1 MIARQNSFKEEER
14 GALYLVPTPIGN
26 LEDMTFR
33 ALRIM
38 KEANVIAAEDTRNE
52 LFEDYQTR
60 LTELEEKKA
69 LEDKIQKKINDLV
82 RDTQNIQLDCED
94 LSNKIKMARQLVR
107 ISFPMRACTHQIL

>member
-38 KEANVIAAEDTRNE
+38 KEANVIAAEDTRN
-52 LFEDYQTR
+52 T
-60 LTELEEKKA
+60 KK
-69 LEDKIQKKINDLV
+69 LCN
-82 RDTQNIQLDCED
+82 
-94 LSNKIKMARQLVR
+94 
-107 ISFPMRACTHQIL
+107 